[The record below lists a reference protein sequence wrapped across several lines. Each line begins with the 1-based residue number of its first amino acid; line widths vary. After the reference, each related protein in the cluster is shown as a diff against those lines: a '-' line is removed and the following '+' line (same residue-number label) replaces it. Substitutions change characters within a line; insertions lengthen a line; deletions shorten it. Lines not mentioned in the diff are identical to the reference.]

1 MRLIGSILLLVLLI
15 AVLGLGLLFTLENDV
30 LVPLNILVAELPA
43 QRLSTWIILAFFLG
57 GISGLL
63 ASSLVILRL
72 QASRLGLR
80 RQLAAKPGKAVA
92 ERSGASG

>member
-1 MRLIGSILLLVLLI
+1 MRLIGSILVIVLLL

-30 LVPLNILVAELPA
+30 LVPLNVLVAELPE

-63 ASSLVILRL
+63 ASSFAILRL
-72 QASRLGLR
+72 QASRLSLR
-80 RQLAAKPGKAVA
+80 RQLAAKPGKVVV
-92 ERSGASG
+92 ENPGTGV